1 MEQYLTCDDIAEMY
15 KVKRITVWQWIREKK
30 LNAVRTGRD
39 YRIRQQDVEEF
50 NNSRVTRRK
59 V

>member
-1 MEQYLTCDDIAEMY
+1 MEQYLTCDDVAEMY